1 MKLSK
6 FSIHKLQKTFDVWQ
20 VDYEYSL
27 PVTNY
32 LVHGLEPGSFFTS
45 VLANDF
51 AGAMTYSHQLNT
63 ISGLKKLTLWLKDQA
78 PPVAWGSYRKV
89 SAWTMLPEDDR
100 RLILENRG
108 LILTAE
114 QETWETLQD

>member
-20 VDYEYSL
+20 VDDEYSL

-32 LVHGLEPGSFFTS
+32 LVHGLNPGSFFTS

-51 AGAMTYSHQLNT
+51 AGAMTHSHPLNT
-63 ISGLKKLTLWLKDQA
+63 ISGLKNLALWLKDQA
-78 PPVAWGSYRKV
+78 PLVAWGSYRKV
-89 SAWTMLPEDDR
+89 SVWTKLPEDYR

-108 LILTAE
+108 LILTAQ
-114 QETWETLQD
+114 QEIWEALKD

>member
-6 FSIHKLQKTFDVWQ
+6 FSIKKLQKTFNAWQ
-20 VDYEYSL
+20 VDDEYSL

-32 LVHGLEPGSFFTS
+32 LVHGLNPGSFFTS

-51 AGAMTYSHQLNT
+51 AGAMTHSHPLNT
-63 ISGLKKLTLWLKDQA
+63 ISGLKNLALWLKDQA
-78 PPVAWGSYRKV
+78 PPAAWGSYRKV
-89 SAWTMLPEDDR
+89 SVWTKLPEDYR

-108 LILTAE
+108 LILTAQ
-114 QETWETLQD
+114 QEIWEALKD